1 MALCAMNA
9 HAGRTVTHLD
19 FGWKFHAGD
28 IQQAAATDY
37 NDNDWRT
44 INLPHDFQI
53 EQPWVEPSPDERPD
67 NTDVAA
73 NIKSRLSSRG
83 FKEMGKGWYGCIS
96 LPMKPGKISA
106 YCSILEVSC
115 MWEMCS

>member
-1 MALCAMNA
+1 MRNEKMRNVRIIVSVFLMALCAMNA

-53 EQPWVEPSPDERPD
+53 EQPWVEPSPRRWAKVG
-67 NTDVAA
+67 T
-73 NIKSRLSSRG
+73 
-83 FKEMGKGWYGCIS
+83 GCIS
-96 LPMKPGKISA
+96 LPMKPGKTSA